1 MQADYTNSNNDRNEM
16 KMARSAVRRA
26 RAVACFKKLHIYI
39 FR

>member
-16 KMARSAVRRA
+16 KMARSVVRRA
-26 RAVACFKKLHIYI
+26 RAVACFQKLHIYI